1 MSRVSFYTRP
11 YDRLEPY
18 DGKLSRTVLRGG
30 TDSNVSLLPDNSLI
44 FHAGTLLST
53 ATQLPYSCAILF
65 GLVRALSLLFIRFTR
80 INRTTFY
87 NHYDGTYEVLA
98 EIEEN
103 FLAELS
109 GGEDSAAKNGNLV
122 QHIEALCTRLQ
133 QNAEIA
139 ILLLNNNVDPQFSQ
153 KLLSGQ
159 GLGGVWKQLGNIYT
173 AAERELLADFLRGGA
188 YAMVCRWLVGGCR
201 QTPKQIAALLAKAIE
216 NGVKIHRSL

>member
-1 MSRVSFYTRP
+1 MAKIISPQRRTLTKRLIREAMLELLKKESIQNISVSE
-11 YDRLEPY
+11 LCQC
-18 DGKLSRTVLRGG
+18 
-30 TDSNVSLLPDNSLI
+30 
-44 FHAGTLLST
+44 AG
-53 ATQLPYSCAILF
+53 
-65 GLVRALSLLFIRFTR
+65 

-103 FLAELS
+103 FLSQLVVS
-109 GGEDSAAKNGNLV
+109 EDSTAKSGNLA

-133 QNAEIA
+133 QNSEVA

-159 GLGGVWKQLGNIYT
+159 GLSGVWQQLGSGYST
-173 AAERELLADFLRGGA
+173 EERELLADFLRGGA

-201 QTPKQIAALLAKAIE
+201 QTPRQVAVLLAKTIE
-216 NGVKIHRSL
+216 NGVAIRPTR

>member
-1 MSRVSFYTRP
+1 MAKIISPQRRTLTKRLIREAMLELLKKESIQNISVSE
-11 YDRLEPY
+11 LCQC
-18 DGKLSRTVLRGG
+18 
-30 TDSNVSLLPDNSLI
+30 
-44 FHAGTLLST
+44 AG
-53 ATQLPYSCAILF
+53 
-65 GLVRALSLLFIRFTR
+65 

-109 GGEDSAAKNGNLV
+109 GGEDSNGKGGNLA

-133 QNAEIA
+133 QNAEVA

-159 GLGGVWKQLGNIYT
+159 GLGGVWQQLGSGYT
-173 AAERELLADFLRGGA
+173 AEERELLADFLRGGA

-201 QTPKQIAALLAKAIE
+201 QTPRQVAALLAKTIE
-216 NGVKIHRSL
+216 NGVAIRRK

>member
-1 MSRVSFYTRP
+1 MAKIISPQRRTLTKRLIREAMLELLKKESIQNISVSE
-11 YDRLEPY
+11 LCQC
-18 DGKLSRTVLRGG
+18 
-30 TDSNVSLLPDNSLI
+30 
-44 FHAGTLLST
+44 AG
-53 ATQLPYSCAILF
+53 
-65 GLVRALSLLFIRFTR
+65 

-201 QTPKQIAALLAKAIE
+201 QTPRQVAALLAKTIQ
-216 NGVKIHRSL
+216 NGVAMGR

>member
-1 MSRVSFYTRP
+1 MAKIISPQRRTLTKRLIREAMLELLKKESIQNISVSE
-11 YDRLEPY
+11 LCQM
-18 DGKLSRTVLRGG
+18 
-30 TDSNVSLLPDNSLI
+30 
-44 FHAGTLLST
+44 AG
-53 ATQLPYSCAILF
+53 
-65 GLVRALSLLFIRFTR
+65 

-109 GGEDSAAKNGNLV
+109 GSGETPGKSVGLA

-133 QNAEIA
+133 QNAEVA

-159 GLGGVWKQLGNIYT
+159 GLGGVWQQLGSGYT
-173 AAERELLADFLRGGA
+173 AEERELLADFLRGGA

-201 QTPKQIAALLAKAIE
+201 QTPKQIAALLAKTIE
-216 NGVKIHRSL
+216 NGVAMGR

>member
-1 MSRVSFYTRP
+1 MAKIISPQRRTLTKRLIREAMLELLKKESIQNISVSE
-11 YDRLEPY
+11 LCQC
-18 DGKLSRTVLRGG
+18 
-30 TDSNVSLLPDNSLI
+30 
-44 FHAGTLLST
+44 AG
-53 ATQLPYSCAILF
+53 
-65 GLVRALSLLFIRFTR
+65 

-103 FLAELS
+103 FLTELS
-109 GGEDSAAKNGNLV
+109 GSGEAHGNSGGLV

-133 QNAEIA
+133 QNAEVA

-159 GLGGVWKQLGNIYT
+159 GLGGVWQQLGSGYT
-173 AAERELLADFLRGGA
+173 AEERELLADFLRGGA

-201 QTPKQIAALLAKAIE
+201 QTPKQIAALLAKTIQ
-216 NGVKIHRSL
+216 NGVAMGR

>member
-1 MSRVSFYTRP
+1 MAKIISPQRRTLTKRLIREAMLELLKKESIQNISVSE
-11 YDRLEPY
+11 LCQC
-18 DGKLSRTVLRGG
+18 
-30 TDSNVSLLPDNSLI
+30 
-44 FHAGTLLST
+44 AG
-53 ATQLPYSCAILF
+53 
-65 GLVRALSLLFIRFTR
+65 

-109 GGEDSAAKNGNLV
+109 GSGETPGKSGGLA

-133 QNAEIA
+133 QNAEVA
-139 ILLLNNNVDPQFSQ
+139 ILLLNNNVDPQFSP

-159 GLGGVWKQLGNIYT
+159 GLGGVWQQLGSGYT
-173 AAERELLADFLRGGA
+173 AEERELLADFLRGGA

-201 QTPKQIAALLAKAIE
+201 QTPRQVAALLAKTIE
-216 NGVKIHRSL
+216 NGVAMGR